1 MDPHLEVLP
10 RVLVHVRATHHA
22 VAVNL
27 RREWDRSL
35 DLGLG
40 AQHRLGDLLGGLVDH
55 VVVVRLQPY
64 ANLLLSHV
72 EPRSTWLSMRY
83 EV

>member
-1 MDPHLEVLP
+1 M
-10 RVLVHVRATHHA
+10 
-22 VAVNL
+22 NL
-27 RREWDRSL
+27 GREWDRAL
-35 DLGLG
+35 DLGLSP
-40 AQHRLGDLLGGLVDH
+40 QHRFGDFLRGLVDH

-64 ANLLLSHV
+64 ANRLLSHV

>member
-1 MDPHLEVLP
+1 
-10 RVLVHVRATHHA
+10 
-22 VAVNL
+22 
-27 RREWDRSL
+27 
-35 DLGLG
+35 
-40 AQHRLGDLLGGLVDH
+40 
-55 VVVVRLQPY
+55 VVVRLQPY